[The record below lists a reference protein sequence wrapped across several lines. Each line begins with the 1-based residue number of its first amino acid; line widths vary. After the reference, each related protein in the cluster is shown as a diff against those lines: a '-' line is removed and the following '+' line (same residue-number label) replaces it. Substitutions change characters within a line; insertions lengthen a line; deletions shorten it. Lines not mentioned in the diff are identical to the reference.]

1 MNTYDGNEIFEAL
14 KGAADGAFVVDDELQ
29 IQFWNDSA
37 EKILGFKYSEVVGQF
52 CYHVL
57 QSSDEENQLIC
68 MALCPV
74 SKLAFKSK
82 PIPNYDIQ
90 TRTSQGDTRWLNMSI
105 LTLNMGRDRHD
116 KLIIHLFRDLTDKK
130 KDEIFFHKILET
142 AQRYYKTP
150 LNAPVEKDPPDLHR
164 RLTKRQREV
173 LILLVRGFSTQE
185 IAEKLSISRNTARNH
200 IQHILQILQVHSR
213 LEAVSY
219 VLKNNLMK

>member
-1 MNTYDGNEIFEAL
+1 MTVNDSNEIFEAL
-14 KGAADGAFVVDDELQ
+14 KVAADGAFVVDDELQ
-29 IQFWNDSA
+29 ILFWNKSA
-37 EKILGFKYSEVVGQF
+37 ENILGFKDSEVVGQF

-57 QSSDEENQLIC
+57 HSSDEDNQLIC

-90 TRTSQGDTRWLNMSI
+90 TRTSQGDNRWLNMSI
-105 LTLNMGRDRHD
+105 LTVDMERDRHK
-116 KLIIHLFRDLTDKK
+116 KLIVHLFRDLTDKK

-142 AQRYYKTP
+142 AQRYHKTP
-150 LNAPVEKDPPDLHR
+150 LNAPVQKDPSDLHR
-164 RLTKRQREV
+164 ILTKRQREV
-173 LILLVRGFSTQE
+173 LILLARGFSTQE
-185 IAEKLSISRNTARNH
+185 IAEKLSISRNTTRNH

-219 VLKNNLMK
+219 ALKNNLLD